1 MLFLDFLINAFAFG
15 ITFLYGSTGEI
26 ITEKAGHLNLGIPG
40 IMGVGG
46 ACGCAA
52 LNIMCAAGNLP
63 PWLIVIIGLLA
74 AFAGGALMGLLY
86 SFLTVTLRSNQ
97 NVTGLAMTIFGIG
110 LTKYLFYTLAKKPAN
125 SETPVIHY
133 LKALDYYRFPFAGQK
148 SSLVYCGIMVFLGIA
163 IAIVASIILTR
174 TRVGLHLRAVG
185 DSPAT
190 ADAAGI
196 NVTRYKYVATI
207 IGSGIAAL
215 GGLFYIMDYQGS
227 QEAYLSIEAMGW
239 LSVALVIFSLWR
251 PYISIFGSFVFGALF
266 ILASYLPVFGV
277 SVNMATSNLIKTL
290 PYVVT
295 ILVLIVTSIINRRE
309 NQPPASLGVSY
320 FREDR

>member
-1 MLFLDFLINAFAFG
+1 MKFLDFLLNALAIG
-15 ITFLYGSTGEI
+15 VTFLYGSTGEI

-40 IMGVGG
+40 IMGVGA

-52 LNIMCAAGNLP
+52 LNALCAIGTVP
-63 PWLIVIIGLLA
+63 PALIVILGLLA
-74 AFAGGALMGLLY
+74 ALAGGALMGLLY
-86 SFLTVTLRSNQ
+86 SFLAVTLRSNQ

-110 LTKYLFYTLAKKPAN
+110 LTKFVFNRIQQTSVAGVKYLTAIK
-125 SETPVIHY
+125 
-133 LKALDYYRFPFAGQK
+133 YYRFPFSG
-148 SSLVYCGIMVFLGIA
+148 STTSLQYLGVMVFLGIA
-163 IAIVASIILTR
+163 IAVVSSVILTR

-185 DSPAT
+185 ESPAT

-207 IGSGIAAL
+207 IGSAIAAL

-227 QEAYLSIEAMGW
+227 QEAYLSVEAMGW

-251 PYISIFGSFVFGALF
+251 PYISIFGSFVFGALY
-266 ILASYLPVFGV
+266 ILGSYLPSFGLNIDV
-277 SVNMATSNLIKTL
+277 AMSNLAKTL

-295 ILVLIVTSIINRRE
+295 
-309 NQPPASLGVSY
+309 
-320 FREDR
+320 